1 MRSNDRHTFKG
12 RKQASERR
20 ELPGKGELQGREGP
34 QKSGIGG
41 AKQNK
46 AGNRRDKRRLQEQS
60 QELLREINCEPG
72 IATSFESGL

>member
-41 AKQNK
+41 AK
-46 AGNRRDKRRLQEQS
+46 
-60 QELLREINCEPG
+60 
-72 IATSFESGL
+72 